1 MANEKNCS
9 KLDSSKSIKKKPKS
23 SLVTRQTITK
33 FLFDEVIYC
42 VGDYLMLR
50 ETNKTVA
57 VAQLVKIVPEVL

>member
-9 KLDSSKSIKKKPKS
+9 KLDSSKSIKKPKG
-23 SLVTRQTITK
+23 LVTRQTITK

>member
-9 KLDSSKSIKKKPKS
+9 KLDSSKSIKKKPK